1 MRLAV
6 SNDIQRKTK
15 KKAEQMIESALIT
28 KIHLQNMFRVEFYA
42 CNLILL
48 QIQDD
53 VLNSNVEPA

>member
-15 KKAEQMIESALIT
+15 KKAEQMVESALIT
-28 KIHLQNMFRVEFYA
+28 EIHLQNILKVEFCA

-48 QIQDD
+48 
-53 VLNSNVEPA
+53 